1 MVNLLFD
8 YDGTLHDSLA
18 IYAPAVLA
26 AYNDLA
32 ARGVAVGDAPDR
44 ETIQRWIG
52 MAPSEMW
59 EQFQPQLSSQ
69 EKQAGGAYIG
79 RRMQELVE
87 AGLIRRISYDTVP
100 PKVEYVLTPSGEQ
113 LIPAL
118 DILYIWSIRQ
128 MHDRRIPIDADAFVV
143 HKSEKYVDALGDI
156 MRENNFW
163 PGRERRRGVE
173 QGEE

>member
-1 MVNLLFD
+1 MSQDLFGICP
-8 YDGTLHDSLA
+8 YVTAQRVLRGKWSIVILHHLEDGPVRFNELQRRLPEMTHATLAKQLRSLEE
-18 IYAPAVLA
+18 Y
-26 AYNDLA
+26 
-32 ARGVAVGDAPDR
+32 GVITR
-44 ETIQRWIG
+44 TEY
-52 MAPSEMW
+52 
-59 EQFQPQLSSQ
+59 PQ
-69 EKQAGGAYIG
+69 
-79 RRMQELVE
+79 
-87 AGLIRRISYDTVP
+87 VP

>member
-1 MVNLLFD
+1 MQ
-8 YDGTLHDSLA
+8 
-18 IYAPAVLA
+18 A
-26 AYNDLA
+26 AL
-32 ARGVAVGDAPDR
+32 DA
-44 ETIQRWIG
+44 G
-52 MAPSEMW
+52 C
-59 EQFQPQLSSQ
+59 
-69 EKQAGGAYIG
+69 
-79 RRMQELVE
+79 VE

>member
-1 MVNLLFD
+1 MKSIR
-8 YDGTLHDSLA
+8 T
-18 IYAPAVLA
+18 AVSALTRR
-26 AYNDLA
+26 LKSC
-32 ARGVAVGDAPDR
+32 
-44 ETIQRWIG
+44 
-52 MAPSEMW
+52 PSRKRCSA
-59 EQFQPQLSSQ
+59 SSS
-69 EKQAGGAYIG
+69 
-79 RRMQELVE
+79 RSWWE